1 MKKFQER
8 RRKVATAIDLRGQL
22 RGTTGSNKY
31 MRLQLSMEQVWR
43 SARTPATGVPYVSIH
58 ILVVNVGFKFYRPNA
73 N

>member
-8 RRKVATAIDLRGQL
+8 RRKVATAIDLLGQL

-31 MRLQLSMEQVWR
+31 MRFQLSTEQVWG
-43 SARTPATGVPYVSIH
+43 STRTPATGVPYVSIH
-58 ILVVNVGFKFYRPNA
+58 ILVVNAGFKFYRPNA